1 MFLKAS
7 TYLYLVAL
15 LSLVFSIYFFE
26 NKVDGLRAE
35 INEKKNTIE
44 KYKQEITMLEAEW
57 SYQNN
62 PERLAEIMF
71 RLNWGEEPLQTPTA
85 AQFTEIHNLPDN
97 STYFSKLTAP
107 LPVSL
112 R

>member
-1 MFLKAS
+1 MFLRPR
-7 TYLYLVAL
+7 TYIYFLAG

-26 NKVDGLRAE
+26 NKVDGLRNQTA
-35 INEKKNTIE
+35 EKKATIE
-44 KYKQEITMLEAEW
+44 RYKQEITMLEAEW

-71 RLNWGEEPLQTPTA
+71 RLNWGETLETPTA
-85 AQFTEIHNLPDN
+85 MQFTELNNIPDKATYV
-97 STYFSKLTAP
+97 STLSVP
-107 LPVSL
+107 GSM